1 MKELGMYIHIPFCK
15 KKCYYCD
22 FISYSNKSEWIEEYI
37 TCIKEEIKQV
47 AKCNQ
52 IALENKEDEAIII
65 KTIYIGGG
73 TPSYIDGQYIKEII
87 ETARNYLTI
96 DPNAEITIEINPGTV
111 DINKLELYKKAGI
124 NRLSIGL
131 QSSNQK
137 TLEILGRIHSY
148 KEFEDA
154 YKTAKKI
161 GFDNI
166 NVDLMI
172 GVPNQS
178 IQEVEEGIEKII
190 KLNPNH
196 ISVYSLIIEENTKI
210 QKQIENKELKLPDE
224 KIEREMYWL
233 VKQKLEEAGFIH
245 YEISNFAKKG
255 YESKHNLDCW
265 SQKEYIGF
273 GAAAHSY
280 TNGIRYSN
288 IEDLQTYIQ
297 NIKQDKPEN
306 NFIFHEKQTHSSKI
320 QEYMLLNL
328 RKLEGVNINKFIEQ
342 FNGNPIYIFKEELE
356 KLEKQGLIQIE
367 ENIKLTEKGIDLANL
382 VWEEFV

>member
-15 KKCYYCD
+15 KKCHYCD